1 MHTTPDTDIN
11 TIETSELL
19 AVRHQIELERLRL
32 ELTMIRVQTKALE
45 TLERLMDDPEPTG
58 NEKQDRFEA
67 TKRNRQRLAANQV
80 LIHCRTA
87 EREKRLA
94 KTNRQQKGLEP
105 NRASDGQQAPE
116 NEMPTPPSPLEG
128 RPEPSEN
135 QSSPSLGAM
144 VGAEGAGHADNGSP
158 VEPHPPS
165 PLAGE
170 GGDRSQIDR
179 RMRGRSEPSD
189 RSDNTYPKPKPKRSR
204 YKVRKPK
211 HPRRSRKRK
220 RGR

>member
-1 MHTTPDTDIN
+1 MHTTPE

-58 NEKQDRFEA
+58 NQKQDRFEA

-94 KTNRQQKGLEP
+94 KTNRQQKRLEP
-105 NRASDGQQAPE
+105 NRASDGSQAPE
-116 NEMPTPPSPLEG
+116 KDMPTPPSPLRG
-128 RPEPSEN
+128 RRWSC
-135 QSSPSLGAM
+135 
-144 VGAEGAGHADNGSP
+144 ADS
-158 VEPHPPS
+158 
-165 PLAGE
+165 AQ
-170 GGDRSQIDR
+170 D

-189 RSDNTYPKPKPKRSR
+189 RSDNTYPKPSPKRSR
-204 YKVRKPK
+204 YKFRKPK

-220 RGR
+220 RRTQSR

>member
-1 MHTTPDTDIN
+1 
-11 TIETSELL
+11 
-19 AVRHQIELERLRL
+19 AVRTQIELERLRL

-87 EREKRLA
+87 AREKRLA
-94 KTNRQQKGLEP
+94 QAKQRLEP
-105 NRASDGQQAPE
+105 NRASDGSQTSE
-116 NEMPTPPSPLEG
+116 KEMPDPPSPLEG
-128 RPEPSEN
+128 RPEPSDHPD
-135 QSSPSLGAM
+135 SSGAT
-144 VGAEGAGHADNGSP
+144 GGSP
-158 VEPHPPS
+158 ASAGPDQPEPRPDHSTPTPPQHWPTS
-165 PLAGE
+165 A
-170 GGDRSQIDR
+170 QWHTI
-179 RMRGRSEPSD
+179 
-189 RSDNTYPKPKPKRSR
+189 TKPKRSR

-220 RGR
+220 RAKR

>member
-1 MHTTPDTDIN
+1 MHTRPDTDIN
-11 TIETSELL
+11 TIETTELL
-19 AVRHQIELERLRL
+19 AIRTQIELERLRL

-94 KTNRQQKGLEP
+94 KSNAKG
-105 NRASDGQQAPE
+105 A
-116 NEMPTPPSPLEG
+116 
-128 RPEPSEN
+128 
-135 QSSPSLGAM
+135 
-144 VGAEGAGHADNGSP
+144 
-158 VEPHPPS
+158 PPS

-179 RMRGRSEPSD
+179 RMRGRPEPSENEGSPSLGAMAQAKNKTEGAGHADNGSARTPSHGLPPISD
-189 RSDNTYPKPKPKRSR
+189 RTQTLPPKPQKFI
-204 YKVRKPK
+204 KPK

>member
-94 KTNRQQKGLEP
+94 MSNTKG
-105 NRASDGQQAPE
+105 D
-116 NEMPTPPSPLEG
+116 PPSPLRG
-128 RPEPSEN
+128 RRWSC
-135 QSSPSLGAM
+135 
-144 VGAEGAGHADNGSP
+144 ADS
-158 VEPHPPS
+158 
-165 PLAGE
+165 AQ
-170 GGDRSQIDR
+170 D

-189 RSDNTYPKPKPKRSR
+189 RSDTTNLNQAATPTPSQHWPTSAQCHKEHREAPKPFPTKIGKTLAAQIIAVAGST
-204 YKVRKPK
+204 KGL
-211 HPRRSRKRK
+211 HS
-220 RGR
+220 